1 MLNDIPES
9 TVEMTI
15 EPDGLSRKYR
25 WSKRALASGALAF
38 SAIILILGGF
48 ALLLVGIPI
57 ALTNG
62 LIEGSWQAAEQALA
76 QLWRLSPMLLAAEL
90 VLAWLLVAALLHRAA
105 RVSQVWH
112 RGSIEGPT
120 IVSAIA

>member
-1 MLNDIPES
+1 MLNEIPES

-38 SAIILILGGF
+38 SAIILILGGC

-57 ALTNG
+57 ALTSG

-90 VLAWLLVAALLHRAA
+90 VLAWLLVAAFF
-105 RVSQVWH
+105 
-112 RGSIEGPT
+112 
-120 IVSAIA
+120 IVRHVLAKFGIAVA

>member
-9 TVEMTI
+9 TVEMTF
-15 EPDGLSRKYR
+15 EPDGLSREYR

-38 SAIILILGGF
+38 SATILILGGF

-90 VLAWLLVAALLHRAA
+90 VLAWLLVAAFF
-105 RVSQVWH
+105 
-112 RGSIEGPT
+112 
-120 IVSAIA
+120 IVRHVLAKFGIAVA